1 MYATPAAFAAISL
14 SFILPTAPCSRY
26 GRSSS
31 STTIARLRPLP
42 VLEEA
47 GRDGVAW
54 ERVTRPHPR
63 PVGVLLVCWRFIVM
77 KRPSGFLGRVS
88 LGGFGALGLGIG
100 SIVGLTVHRAVLP
113 IVSSRWCNDSIQ

>member
-14 SFILPTAPCSRY
+14 RH

-31 STTIARLRPLP
+31 STTVARLRPLP

-63 PVGVLLVCWRFIVM
+63 PVGVLLICWRFIVM
-77 KRPSGFLGRVS
+77 KGPARIS

-100 SIVGLTVHRAVLP
+100 SIVGITAHRAVLP
-113 IVSSRWCNDSIQ
+113 IVSSR